1 MTLSAALFIA
11 GLMIGAFLG
20 VVIMALMFMARM
32 ADKDES

>member
-1 MTLSAALFIA
+1 MTTFIA

>member
-1 MTLSAALFIA
+1 VTTFIA